1 MSMFHSASN
10 ETNRLRDDGA
20 PRIQLLVKRIL
31 PRLTAALLL
40 AALVAL
46 APALACAQAC
56 SCGGAP
62 LLGALEASAVE
73 ANHWHLGLGFES
85 RSIADVVSGSEVL
98 DDDLRERSVR
108 AGSLE
113 ISRGLSD
120 RLSLAAVLTWLEQER
135 DTAAAG
141 GRDRLRTR
149 GPGDALLLLK
159 LSLLRPSLFSA
170 NELALGAGVKAP
182 LGRSDL
188 RAGGT
193 LIAADMQPGTGSW
206 DGILWGRASRDLR
219 DIATLNLRASAT
231 WRFNGVNE
239 RFGEGRGSYRFGNE
253 LTGRLGA
260 GYQPRER
267 LDLSLDTIL
276 RRAEADRFAGVELPN
291 SGGTWLDIEPAMGLR
306 LSDGLVG
313 RATLRLPL
321 ARWLSGTQLSTAF
334 AFTLSFLF
342 DFADPFRDKLD

>member
-1 MSMFHSASN
+1 MSRSIYSKTNLRRDGRARLSHSP
-10 ETNRLRDDGA
+10 G
-20 PRIQLLVKRIL
+20 KRVF
-31 PRLTAALLL
+31 PRLTTAFVLGTLIALTPGAAW
-40 AALVAL
+40 
-46 APALACAQAC
+46 AQAC

-73 ANHWHLGLGFES
+73 GDHWHLGLGFES
-85 RSIADVVSGSEVL
+85 RSIADVVSGSEIL

-141 GRDRLRTR
+141 GRDRLSTR
-149 GPGDALLLLK
+149 GPGDALFLFK
-159 LSLLRPSLFSA
+159 FSLLRPSLFSV

-219 DIATLNLRASAT
+219 DIARLNLRASAS

-239 RFGEGRGSYRFGNE
+239 RFGEGRGSYQFGNE
-253 LTGRLGA
+253 LTGRAGA
-260 GYQPRER
+260 DYQPRER
-267 LDLSLDTIL
+267 LDLSLDAIL
-276 RRAEADRFAGVELPN
+276 RRAGADRFAGVELPN
-291 SGGTWLDIEPAMGLR
+291 SGGTWLDIEPGMGLR
-306 LSDGLVG
+306 LSDGLAG